1 MPGLGLG
8 YGTFRRRLM
17 GSGAVVLPFSSVN
30 AAGWSVEYSSTPPGL
45 NPLSSFFVTRQG
57 FDATGTATTFA
68 DTLVATQRVRVAG
81 TTELSSLTVAASDYA
96 YSTDTILGVTNNSTE
111 ASPKPVAQWVTADHA
126 VVGDTLTVELVA
138 YHRDARNNLPVAC
151 VVGTATDGTNTV
163 TATSATP
170 IVLAHPQDRNAVIG
184 YRLTFNVAS
193 LTDNATVTVNA
204 KVYPRVGT
212 VASGSVLDSAAGT
225 ADTWGFCPQVYYR
238 STSLAANPKY
248 VYVDAT
254 NGNDTTGVASTNA
267 ATASASPC
275 LTWIGAVSKLRGSTA
290 GAASGGI
297 VRVKAS
303 GGTLALGTTS
313 ATFQVY
319 QGVGETIIES
329 DPSGSTATVSWN
341 SAINTY
347 CPYIRW
353 RNLNM
358 VRAGNVALP
367 NGTIS
372 TTYARWTLENVTVD
386 GGGFASA
393 LAGAQR
399 TIRIIGMTLT
409 NAGSQVLTI
418 AATANTNG
426 YGYTLIRGLYTTISM
441 LETEMQ
447 CFVGSYCVNGARR
460 ATSTAR
466 MPSGNII
473 AYNRFMNITGSSVA
487 FGWGGTGTGSEVNT
501 LVATLGGT
509 APLTVTGLVFV
520 QNAVEKADAA
530 NAASFRLSGD
540 GDGFNIVHPIVWN
553 NTFAGFSL
561 QGRANTLY
569 DENSSYVR
577 NYKLSSFRGNLWSQ
591 LNNKSDIFIN
601 DATHIGNWAY
611 HYGVGCYSEFTQFAA
626 ADASVP
632 SSGASFSQDYGGL
645 GSTWAPQQYVRTD
658 PLFVSYQGTTGT
670 SGGVVSAGTG
680 GGDYHLT
687 SSSPCLGKITSAVQP
702 LGYDLDGTA
711 RTRGSVG
718 AYA

>member
-30 AAGWSVEYSSTPPGL
+30 AAGWNVEYSSTPPSL

-57 FDATGTATTFA
+57 FDATGAATTFA
-68 DTLVATQRVRVAG
+68 DTLVATQHVRVAG
-81 TTELSSLTVAASDYA
+81 TTGLSSLTVAASDYA
-96 YSTDTILGVTNNSTE
+96 YSTDTVLGVTNNSTE
-111 ASPKPVAQWVTADHA
+111 ASPKPVAHWVTADHA
-126 VVGDTLTVELVA
+126 VVGDTVTVELVA
-138 YHRDARNNLPVAC
+138 FHRDARNGLPIAC
-151 VVGTATDGTNTV
+151 AIGTATDGTNTV
-163 TATSATP
+163 TATRATP
-170 IVLAHPQDRNAVIG
+170 TVLAHPQDRNAVIG

-193 LTDNATVTVNA
+193 LADNATVTVNA
-204 KVYPRVGT
+204 KVYPWVGT

-225 ADTWGFCPQVYYR
+225 ADTSGFCPQIYYR
-238 STSLAANPKY
+238 STSLAASPRY

-254 NGNDTTGVASTNA
+254 NGNDTTGVASTDA

-358 VRAGNVALP
+358 VRAGNVTLP

-409 NAGSQVLTI
+409 NSGVSTLTAGTV
-418 AATANTNG
+418 ANA
-426 YGYTLIRGLYTTISM
+426 YGYTLMRGINTAISM
-441 LETEMQ
+441 PQIEMQ
-447 CFVGSYCVNGARR
+447 CFVGGYCANGAIRS
-460 ATSTAR
+460 TGTAR
-466 MPSGNII
+466 SPNGNIV
-473 AYNRFMNITGSSVA
+473 AYNRFMNITGSTIA
-487 FGWGGTGTGSEVNT
+487 FSWGGSGE
-501 LVATLGGT
+501 ATALGGT
-509 APLTVTGLVFV
+509 PPLTVTGIVFV
-520 QNAVEKADAA
+520 QNAVEKADAV

-540 GDGFNIVHPIVWN
+540 SDCFNIVHPIVWN

-561 QGRANTLY
+561 QGRANVLY
-569 DENSSYVR
+569 DENPAYVR

-611 HYGVGCYSEFTQFAA
+611 HYGVGCYSEFSQFAA

-632 SSGASFSQDYGGL
+632 ASGASFSQDYGGL
-645 GSTWAPQQYVRTD
+645 GGTWAPQQYVRTD

-670 SGGVVSAGTG
+670 SGGVASAGTG

-702 LGYDLDGTA
+702 LGYDLDGTT